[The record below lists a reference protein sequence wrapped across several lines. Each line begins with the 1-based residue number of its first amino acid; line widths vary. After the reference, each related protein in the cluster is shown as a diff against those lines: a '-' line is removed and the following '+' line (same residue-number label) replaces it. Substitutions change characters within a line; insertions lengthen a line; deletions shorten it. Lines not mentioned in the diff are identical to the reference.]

1 MLGTSCRIAASSIS
15 LSTLGEIARAAF
27 LCQAGYSVLL
37 TDLVSQCWHSSS
49 TIYFHASRHSN
60 AMYAGG
66 VQELHAAY
74 HEAVS
79 AIFEKR
85 VACHR
90 HQRCYTSKKT
100 GKQKW
105 TTLEMWPIAV

>member
-1 MLGTSCRIAASSIS
+1 MAWSCGS
-15 LSTLGEIARAAF
+15 
-27 LCQAGYSVLL
+27 SVL
-37 TDLVSQCWHSSS
+37 V
-49 TIYFHASRHSN
+49 
-60 AMYAGG
+60 GG
-66 VQELHAAY
+66 VQEQNAAY
-74 HEAVS
+74 LEAVS
-79 AIFEKR
+79 AIFEKG

>member
-1 MLGTSCRIAASSIS
+1 MSGKLFSAVDRPHVSVLAQ
-15 LSTLGEIARAAF
+15 LHHHLF
-27 LCQAGYSVLL
+27 LCQL
-37 TDLVSQCWHSSS
+37 
-49 TIYFHASRHSN
+49 
-60 AMYAGG
+60 AMLAGG

-74 HEAVS
+74 LEAVS
-79 AIFEKR
+79 AIFEKG

>member
-1 MLGTSCRIAASSIS
+1 MSQKCHFRSHV
-15 LSTLGEIARAAF
+15 
-27 LCQAGYSVLL
+27 SVLAQL
-37 TDLVSQCWHSSS
+37 QHHLFQCQL
-49 TIYFHASRHSN
+49 AQQ
-60 AMYAGG
+60 AMLAGG
-66 VQELHAAY
+66 DQELHAAY